1 MKNRFSFCV
10 FASDLFWSNV
20 AQHAKKF
27 GKNVVHTFQIRQ
39 FGIDGLESNFVE
51 LLLDFHQLE
60 HRGGVTIFPR
70 DKR

>member
-1 MKNRFSFCV
+1 MENAIMEKLECNILEDFQT
-10 FASDLFWSNV
+10 FA
-20 AQHAKKF
+20 
-27 GKNVVHTFQIRQ
+27 VVHTFQIRQ